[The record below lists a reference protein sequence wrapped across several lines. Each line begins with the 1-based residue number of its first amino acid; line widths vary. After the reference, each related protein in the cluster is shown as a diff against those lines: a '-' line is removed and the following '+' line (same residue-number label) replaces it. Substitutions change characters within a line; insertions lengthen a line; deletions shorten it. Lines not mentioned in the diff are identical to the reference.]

1 MEKDIKFLPN
11 TINLNCQFSGPN
23 AISAIIFEV
32 GGGSMAEKLI
42 DRIFHGSHFG
52 IFFFFFFF
60 FFLASQSLVL
70 DPLKLGAMILS
81 DTYILLFT
89 TLYFNQFVI

>member
-1 MEKDIKFLPN
+1 
-11 TINLNCQFSGPN
+11 
-23 AISAIIFEV
+23 
-32 GGGSMAEKLI
+32 MAEKLI

-52 IFFFFFFF
+52 IFFFFFF